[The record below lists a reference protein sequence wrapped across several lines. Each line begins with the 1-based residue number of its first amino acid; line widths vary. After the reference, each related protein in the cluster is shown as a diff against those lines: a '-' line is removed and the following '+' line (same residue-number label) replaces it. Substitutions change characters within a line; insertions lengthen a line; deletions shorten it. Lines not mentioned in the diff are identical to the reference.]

1 MKFQKCGSQGDGVW
15 PLPFDPSCENYV
27 LTDIA
32 GNLTTSFL
40 RVGQNTNYL
49 TNQTVKLSSDG
60 KVSYFHPTNP
70 AVIHHQTLWR
80 HWALLL
86 WTA

>member
-1 MKFQKCGSQGDGVW
+1 MKFQKGGSQGNGVW
-15 PLPFDPSCENYV
+15 PLPFDPSCEKYV

-49 TNQTVKLSSDG
+49 TNQTVKLPSQMV
-60 KVSYFHPTNP
+60 K
-70 AVIHHQTLWR
+70 
-80 HWALLL
+80 
-86 WTA
+86 